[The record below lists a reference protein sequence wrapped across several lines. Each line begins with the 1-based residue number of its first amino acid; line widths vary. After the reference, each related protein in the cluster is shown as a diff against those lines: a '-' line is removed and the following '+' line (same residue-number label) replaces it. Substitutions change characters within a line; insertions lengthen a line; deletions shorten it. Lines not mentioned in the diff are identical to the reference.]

1 MMINRFEDRVNAF
14 YCDSIQNST
23 TEWGG
28 VGDCVIEFRLD
39 YTKTQDRIKN
49 LFQKKIRNKQI
60 KPLHKFYHFF
70 LFIYLFI
77 SFLLLLI

>member
-1 MMINRFEDRVNAF
+1 
-14 YCDSIQNST
+14 
-23 TEWGG
+23 
-28 VGDCVIEFRLD
+28 VIEFRLD

-77 SFLLLLI
+77 SFLLLLISKKTKKKHYQSLLLFLIIVVSV